1 MKVEY
6 LIIIDGKVP
15 FCRDKN
21 SFDSFLQSNAD
32 ITIKGNNFKHK
43 KLTVKYELQ
52 GGETEAD
59 KNRFFHIKLKCSDDS
74 KIEEFH
80 ELLSATSKLLYM
92 ASEKKPQ
99 ILWDDV
105 GFYYSEKAYPIIHE
119 VENLMR
125 KLITKFML
133 TNVGLGWTKDT
144 IPEGLKSSTR
154 TDAKNN
160 NNYLYETDFKDLAT
174 FLFDEYK
181 TLDVQ
186 GLVDKIKTIEKTT
199 SDISLAEFK
208 GFVPQSNWDRYFK
221 QHVDCEGSYI
231 QTRWSK
237 LYLLRCK
244 VAHNNFFTKTDFEQ
258 LAKLVKEIKP
268 KIEGAISN
276 LDKIEVPEEE
286 REELAEVVASKN
298 SALYYDY
305 IHKWKSVEES
315 LSNLYVQLT
324 EKEVLEI
331 PYVGRNRAPHICLK
345 ELVNR
350 DLITKD
356 MYMQTQDIMRVRNM
370 IVHGSAI
377 NFSPMDITIG
387 IKKMNELLDILSFI
401 ENDS

>member
-1 MKVEY
+1 MQVEY
-6 LIIIDGKVP
+6 LIIIDGKIP
-15 FCRDKN
+15 FCRDKK

-32 ITIKGNNFKHK
+32 ITIKGSKFKHK
-43 KLTVKYELQ
+43 KLTVEYELQ

-59 KNRFFHIKLKCSDDS
+59 ENRFFHIKLKCIDDS

-80 ELLSATSKLLYM
+80 ELLSATSKLLHM
-92 ASEKKPQ
+92 ASGKKPQ
-99 ILWDDV
+99 LLWDDV

-144 IPEGLKSSTR
+144 IPEGLKRSTR

-186 GLVDKIKTIEKTT
+186 GLVEKIKTVEKIS
-199 SDISLAEFK
+199 SDISLAELK

-221 QHVDCEGSYI
+221 QHVDCAGSYI

-244 VAHNNFFTKTDFEQ
+244 VAHNNFFTKTDFDQ
-258 LAKLVKEIKP
+258 LIKLVEEIKP

-286 REELAEVVASKN
+286 REELAEVVAANN
-298 SALYYDY
+298 SESYYEY
-305 IHKWKSVEES
+305 IHKWKYVEER
-315 LSNLYVQLT
+315 LLNAYFVLNGT
-324 EKEVLEI
+324 EVFSQPK
-331 PYVGRNRAPHICLK
+331 VGRLRAPYICLK
-345 ELVNR
+345 ELMDR
-350 DLITKD
+350 ELITKD
-356 MYMQTQDIMRVRNM
+356 MYMQIQDVMRVRNM

-377 NFSPMDITIG
+377 EFSHMDIAVRIN
-387 IKKMNELLDILSFI
+387 KMNELLDELAILES
-401 ENDS
+401 DS